1 MINICKDQFNEK
13 RKENKV
19 FSLITEYRGDEV
31 TPIRIFNGFKGRRKF
46 IFESGSTENY
56 FGRYSYLGENPYKEI
71 LGESI
76 DIIDEL
82 KKSIRLDFDE
92 STNDFSFKGGAIG
105 YMGYETICLYEK
117 RLEFNNPD
125 ILDLPLIRFNLYS
138 RYICYDHFTH
148 KVFVIDNI
156 LNDDHREYES
166 IVENQREYIFS
177 LLSRPTNIEEF
188 EEKKDVHFELCTS
201 KEKYEENVRIGKEH
215 ILAGDI
221 FQFVPS
227 LRMKCITQKSFVE
240 IYRRLRE
247 VNPSPYMYLI
257 DYDDYQVIGASPE
270 SVVSVKNGRASTK
283 PIAGTRKRGETQE
296 EDSALEKE
304 LLQDKKELAEHVM
317 LVDLARNDI
326 GRISEIGTVEVKDF
340 MKIEKFSHVMHITS
354 TVTGKTLQNIDGFEA
369 LSTCLPAGTLS
380 GAPKIRAMEIIEEL
394 EEYRRDIYGGS
405 VGYFSYGGDT
415 DMAIAIRTIVMKGNT
430 AYLQA
435 GAGVVFDSVPEKE
448 FEEVQ
453 NKLMALKEAL
463 RWYF

>member
-1 MINICKDQFNEK
+1 MINFSKDQFNEK

-76 DIIDEL
+76 DDIDEL

-117 RLEFNNPD
+117 RLKFNNPD

-156 LNDDHREYES
+156 LNDDPREYES

-463 RWYF
+463 R

>member
-1 MINICKDQFNEK
+1 MINISKDQFNEK

-31 TPIRIFNGFKGRRKF
+31 TPIRIFNGFKGKRKF

-105 YMGYETICLYEK
+105 YMGYETICLYEQ
-117 RLEFNNPD
+117 RLKFNNPD

-156 LNDDHREYES
+156 LNDDDREYES

-270 SVVSVKNGRASTK
+270 SVVSVKKGRASTK

-463 RWYF
+463 R